1 MTDKGTSKATY
12 EASVLFKDVD
22 PKFVGSRK
30 AKLTVDRTM
39 QSLVDTAAEQA
50 ASQISDRG
58 YFNGKI
64 DQVKIVQND
73 RIPCRVILSD
83 YGLPSQDGQS
93 RSPSNDTV
101 PSTTAGS
108 QTTAPAARNL
118 LGQ

>member
-39 QSLVDTAAEQA
+39 QSLVDTAAKQA

-73 RIPCRVILSD
+73 RIICRVILSN
-83 YGLPSQDGQS
+83 YGLPSQNALLQVGQS
-93 RSPSNDTV
+93 CCPSNQTV
-101 PSTTAGS
+101 HVL
-108 QTTAPAARNL
+108 AANTPKA
-118 LGQ
+118 